1 MESNRSLLKLLVF
14 KIFILFS
21 VPAFSQSFYVSG
33 SIGQNYQD
41 DTSNNGTF
49 TSAFTTGAVT
59 GATPPLTIPA
69 GSAVSWNTNYNNGD
83 AINFAVGMTRDN
95 YRFELEYSQTQADVD
110 SHQGVTAA
118 GIDLS
123 TIDAG
128 ILISGNV
135 GDLGVSTAAL
145 VAAGQGEL
153 ETSTLML
160 NAYYDYKTNSAFT
173 PYVGIGLGT
182 ATTDLEFSPSAVGVI
197 SDDDNTFVYQL
208 ILGAS
213 YTFTENLGAFAS
225 YIYRDADEAS
235 LNGTLLPARFEI
247 NNESSLLNVGLK
259 FSF

>member
-69 GSAVSWNTNYNNGD
+69 GSAVSWNTDYNNGD

-110 SHQGVTAA
+110 SHRVLPRQA
-118 GIDLS
+118 
-123 TIDAG
+123 
-128 ILISGNV
+128 LIFQLLMPAYSFQV
-135 GDLGVSTAAL
+135 MLA
-145 VAAGQGEL
+145 
-153 ETSTLML
+153 TL
-160 NAYYDYKTNSAFT
+160 
-173 PYVGIGLGT
+173 
-182 ATTDLEFSPSAVGVI
+182 
-197 SDDDNTFVYQL
+197 VYQ
-208 ILGAS
+208 
-213 YTFTENLGAFAS
+213 
-225 YIYRDADEAS
+225 R
-235 LNGTLLPARFEI
+235 RFW
-247 NNESSLLNVGLK
+247 
-259 FSF
+259 

>member
-1 MESNRSLLKLLVF
+1 MKRNASLLKLFTVKTFL
-14 KIFILFS
+14 IFS

-33 SIGQNYQD
+33 SAGRNYQD
-41 DTSNNGTF
+41 DTSNNGAF

-59 GATPPLTIPA
+59 GVNPPLNIPA
-69 GSAVSWNTNYNNGD
+69 GSAVSWTTDYDNGN
-83 AINFAVGMTRDN
+83 AFNLAVGMIRDN
-95 YRFELEYSQTQADVD
+95 YRFELEYSQTEADVD
-110 SHQGVTAA
+110 RHQGVTAA

-123 TIDAG
+123 AIDAG
-128 ILISGNV
+128 VLISGNV

-160 NAYYDYKTNSAFT
+160 NAYYDYKTDSAFT
-173 PYVGIGLGT
+173 PYVGVGIGT
-182 ATTDLEFSPSAVGVI
+182 ATTDLEFSPSGVGVI

-213 YTFTENLGAFAS
+213 YSFTDKLDAFAS
-225 YIYRDADEAS
+225 YVYRDADEAS
-235 LNGTLLPARFEI
+235 LNASLLPARFEI